1 VKRRLLI
8 TLSITGA
15 CAARVICGELLLRL
29 HAFRSATGILFN
41 RGNLLAFAEGHG
53 VYEADLRRTLVEWR
67 YANGIDEK
75 DRHAESH
82 DNRLVL
88 RRLIL
93 DAVARSLAAREKIS
107 TTKIESELKLLQR
120 QFRDEKA

>member
-1 VKRRLLI
+1 MLF
-8 TLSITGA
+8 
-15 CAARVICGELLLRL
+15 AARLE
-29 HAFRSATGILFN
+29 FFN

-93 DAVARSLAAREKIS
+93 DAVARSLAGRKKS
-107 TTKIESELKLLQR
+107 R
-120 QFRDEKA
+120 QLRSKAN